1 MYAPILVYCHLF
13 NIISTITF
21 TNNHFC
27 FWFFRSRYN
36 TARNPSNMRFTS
48 VVSCFPFI
56 RISYTT
62 TTHIFLDFFLQ
73 YLFVSHLVFVYIP
86 YYIVWY
92 IVLFVLGLCVSFYF
106 MYIWGVILCTVSCH
120 TYPFFF
126 WSRFKIYFSWHD
138 YSTNKIIERCL
149 WCVLSCC
156 QFYQLKTVFNHPC
169 YIIKFS

>member
-1 MYAPILVYCHLF
+1 
-13 NIISTITF
+13 
-21 TNNHFC
+21 
-27 FWFFRSRYN
+27 
-36 TARNPSNMRFTS
+36 MRFTS

-62 TTHIFLDFFLQ
+62 TTHIFLYVFLQ

-106 MYIWGVILCTVSCH
+106 MYTWGVIQYLATPIQLPHLSNCTVQYLA
-120 TYPFFF
+120 TPIQFFF

-169 YIIKFS
+169 YIHKFS